1 MFRPGIPYI
10 LLFHIFEQLVHVFT
24 KMITQWRI
32 LKIRTTIG
40 SRPKKLKFL
49 ADMSVKM
56 NEASLLH
63 WFQVQKFIPDCL
75 VVLGWTKKITI
86 LPFIIPFHRDNFRKS
101 NQKESECK
109 KKLGDQSQE
118 SFCWK
123 SLLMCPLRH
132 GWGGGY
138 RP

>member
-1 MFRPGIPYI
+1 
-10 LLFHIFEQLVHVFT
+10 
-24 KMITQWRI
+24 
-32 LKIRTTIG
+32 
-40 SRPKKLKFL
+40 
-49 ADMSVKM
+49 MSVKM

-109 KKLGDQSQE
+109 KKLGDKSQVSAE
-118 SFCWK
+118 KVPSNSF
-123 SLLMCPLRH
+123 LLICPLRH
-132 GWGGGY
+132 GGGGLQALADMFAKNVSFFGWL
-138 RP
+138 PLIT